1 MGQSSAL
8 QGGGLPRLIVC
19 DDACAHEPAQEEAK
33 DGPGEGQLADRLEA
47 AVTCLKQVY
56 SECPSYDQLV
66 PALLQHGLANLKE
79 HCHFVPGVPVA
90 PMLAKPTTGVQEVLT
105 RFGKVC
111 TRILR
116 MVQGYLPYS
125 SPILTP
131 LRLCLQRGSN
141 GRLLSISA
149 TERSQSALIHR
160 ARGSF
165 SCRLARSVYVPA
177 RIAPAQRLF

>member
-1 MGQSSAL
+1 LS
-8 QGGGLPRLIVC
+8 
-19 DDACAHEPAQEEAK
+19 DDVCAHRPAQEEAR

-105 RFGKVC
+105 RFDKV
-111 TRILR
+111 RVR
-116 MVQGYLPYS
+116 A
-125 SPILTP
+125 
-131 LRLCLQRGSN
+131 LCL
-141 GRLLSISA
+141 
-149 TERSQSALIHR
+149 R
-160 ARGSF
+160 A
-165 SCRLARSVYVPA
+165 
-177 RIAPAQRLF
+177 I